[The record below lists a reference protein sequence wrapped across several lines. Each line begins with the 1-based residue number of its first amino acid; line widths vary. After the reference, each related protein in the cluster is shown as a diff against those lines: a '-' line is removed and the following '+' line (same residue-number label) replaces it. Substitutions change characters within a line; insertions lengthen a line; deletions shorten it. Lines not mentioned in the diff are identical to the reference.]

1 MTRQGGKAVAEHI
14 GQFVPVLMAHLTPS
28 NEPELRLFFLAML
41 ETALGD
47 PTLNQSFVPFMADLL
62 LEAIMPNAVWRAGRV
77 ASTVRKVTI
86 ACLYTLLKQG
96 LADQPC
102 LFKTAAQ
109 ILPVL
114 KGSLDDTDAN
124 TRHLTCLCFQH
135 LFLALPGALSD
146 EPVRQLYPEFLKRL
160 DDSNDTVRRS
170 VCLTFAAFFN
180 AAPPQHFS
188 GTVIDYTLDCL
199 FVHLDDSDKII
210 QDAVY
215 DVIIQCKKINS
226 DLVKK
231 KATENR
237 GRQRSPEYCDKL
249 LA

>member
-1 MTRQGGKAVAEHI
+1 
-14 GQFVPVLMAHLTPS
+14 MAHLAPAA

-47 PTLNQSFVPFMADLL
+47 ARSNRAFMPYMAGLL
-62 LEAIMPNAVWRAGRV
+62 LEAVMPNAVWRAGRV

-96 LADQPC
+96 LADQQC

-114 KGSLDDTDAN
+114 KG
-124 TRHLTCLCFQH
+124 
-135 LFLALPGALSD
+135 
-146 EPVRQLYPEFLKRL
+146 L

-170 VCLTFAAFFN
+170 VCLTFAAFFG

-199 FVHLDDSDKII
+199 FVHLDDSDRNI
-210 QDAVY
+210 QDAVF
-215 DVIIQCKKINS
+215 DVIK
-226 DLVKK
+226 
-231 KATENR
+231 E
-237 GRQRSPEYCDKL
+237 
-249 LA
+249 